1 MPPDDELNYYWSYR
15 PFLYSW
21 LAISVIGLAAGF
33 WFYPWWAMALFLC
46 AVFVWTNCYSTVMHY
61 SLDAEEFTHL
71 PKLGIAFVVFQS
83 HHFPK
88 WINEIHRKPIRDLIG
103 ELNPLAVINLLNALA
118 LLRLKG
124 WVVFIVY
131 GALMLVGSY
140 AMLCHRWAHQPAN
153 MRPQFAGW
161 LQRAHLALNP
171 DEHWKHH
178 ALAAMPNGR
187 FVPNFDLSFGWSN
200 PVFNRLFR
208 WLPSARV
215 WIAVIATATF
225 SQVWLFATMLQW
237 MRATR

>member
-1 MPPDDELNYYWSYR
+1 MQPDDELDYYWSYR

-21 LAISVIGLAAGF
+21 LTISAAGLAAGF
-33 WFYPWWAMALFLC
+33 WLYPFWAMALFLF
-46 AVFVWTNCYSTVMHY
+46 AIFVWTNCYSTVMHY

-71 PKLGIAFVVFQS
+71 PRIGIAFVVFQS

-88 WINEIHRKPIRDLIG
+88 WINEIHRKPIQDLVG
-103 ELNPLAVINLLNALA
+103 ELNPLATINLISAIALF
-118 LLRLKG
+118 RFKG
-124 WVVFIVY
+124 VVVFVVY

-140 AMLCHRWAHQPAN
+140 AMLCHRWAHQPEGT
-153 MRPQFAGW
+153 RPRLARL

-200 PVFNRLFR
+200 PVFNRLFKL
-208 WLPSARV
+208 LPNARF
-215 WIAVIATATF
+215 WIAVIALATF
-225 SQVWLFATMLQW
+225 TQIWLFSTLLQW
-237 MRATR
+237 TRHPR